1 MRVGVEKGKPVRVLV
16 SSIRVLRYLG
26 AAKQPVRA
34 AHVARELGI
43 SPSTC
48 FNILQTLLR
57 EGLVS
62 VDRASGAYQPGLG
75 LLALAAGAME
85 RAGLRDAVRPH
96 LEDLARRFSVAA
108 TLWQRL
114 GSDRVILTDY
124 AEGGSPVRIAM
135 NIGQR
140 LHLLVGALGRCM
152 AAHAGLADDELRTLY
167 ASLRSDSPL
176 PFDQFM
182 EQVREVRRLGY
193 AVDTGQ
199 FVNGV
204 TTVSGPIR
212 DATGA
217 PVAAVS
223 VVGLSAQ
230 FPDDASIQR
239 IGEALAGVTGQIN
252 PALSGTGAVSQMR

>member
-1 MRVGVEKGKPVRVLV
+1 MEKGKPVNVLV

-34 AHVARELGI
+34 THIARELGI
-43 SPSTC
+43 NPSTC
-48 FNILQTLLR
+48 FNILQTLLS

-62 VDRASGAYQPGLG
+62 LDRSSGAYEPGLG
-75 LLALAAGAME
+75 LLALAAGAIE
-85 RAGLRDAVRPH
+85 RAGFRGIIRPH
-96 LEDLARRFSVAA
+96 LEDLAGRFRVTA

-114 GSDRVILTDY
+114 GDDRVILTDY

-152 AAHAGLADDELRTLY
+152 AAYSGLADDELRRLY

-176 PFDQFM
+176 PFDRYI

-204 TTVSGPIR
+204 TTVSSAIR
-212 DATGA
+212 DPGGA
-217 PVAAVS
+217 PIAAVS
-223 VVGLSAQ
+223 VVGLTAQ
-230 FPDDASIQR
+230 FPDPGSVRAV
-239 IGEALAGVTGQIN
+239 GEALVAVTGQIDR
-252 PALSGTGAVSQMR
+252 ALTGTGAASQMR